1 MYKTRADTIRPK
13 GIWDTAKSASLHAHI
28 EPALREQAE
37 TVLTSLGSTAFC
49 AIAMFYQQIVL
60 HNGLPFEVK
69 LPMHALDISRMDISR
84 MDISRITTEQ
94 LDEELKKGCA
104 DVKAG
109 RMIPVEQ
116 AFANVRQ
123 EFCV

>member
-1 MYKTRADTIRPK
+1 
-13 GIWDTAKSASLHAHI
+13 
-28 EPALREQAE
+28 
-37 TVLTSLGSTAFC
+37 
-49 AIAMFYQQIVL
+49 MFYQQSIL

-69 LPMHALDISRMDISR
+69 LSMHPL
-84 MDISRITTEQ
+84 DISRITKEQ

-116 AFANVRQ
+116 AFANVRK
-123 EFCV
+123 ELGV